1 MLLSP
6 TVGKLLDCS
15 VDAERFESI
24 SPRATQITN
33 ENVPVTYGRA
43 KSVAMFGSGN
53 EYPFAGFHW

>member
-1 MLLSP
+1 LLNR
-6 TVGKLLDCS
+6 S

-53 EYPFAGFHW
+53 E

>member
-53 EYPFAGFHW
+53 E

>member
-1 MLLSP
+1 MGSLAILLSP
-6 TVGKLLDCS
+6 TVGKLLNRS
-15 VDAERFESI
+15 LDAERFESI

-53 EYPFAGFHW
+53 E